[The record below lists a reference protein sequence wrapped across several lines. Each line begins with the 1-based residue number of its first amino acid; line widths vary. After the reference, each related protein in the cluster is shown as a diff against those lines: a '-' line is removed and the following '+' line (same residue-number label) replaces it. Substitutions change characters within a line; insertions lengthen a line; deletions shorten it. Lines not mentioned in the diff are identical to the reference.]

1 MASPNSQTAAAK
13 VMSCSHPPTATS
25 PCKYRLD
32 VIFIGLLICLLLASP
47 TQAHPPEVIHIPYS
61 GPKTPDAANYYF
73 EEVLQLALQKTEAHY
88 GKARLEYYPYAA
100 GRERQR
106 ALLSQGKD
114 LQVLWSSTS
123 SEREK
128 KLLAIKFNLLRGISD
143 YKILLIR
150 REDKNKFANLRDLT
164 DLRRLKAGTGTHW
177 RDTQVLIK
185 NDMPMMTSWDYE
197 PLFKMLAAK
206 RFDYIVRGAQEIW
219 SEVDKHKDL
228 PLMAEETL
236 LLHYPL
242 PVYFFVNPDN
252 KILAE
257 RLKTGLE
264 LAEKDGSLDK
274 LFFSVPGFQR
284 AYDEVQ
290 RKQRRLIEMESPN

>member
-1 MASPNSQTAAAK
+1 
-13 VMSCSHPPTATS
+13 MSRSFSLSALSSSSRCFDAILIS
-25 PCKYRLD
+25 L
-32 VIFIGLLICLLLASP
+32 FIYALLASP
-47 TQAHPPEVIHIPYS
+47 AHAQDPDIIRIPNS
-61 GPKTPDAANYYF
+61 GPKNPDTANYYY
-73 EEVLQLALQKTEAHY
+73 EEVLQLALQKTEASY
-88 GKARLEYYPYAA
+88 GKARLEYYPFVA

-106 ALLSQGKD
+106 ALLNQGKD
-114 LQVLWSSTS
+114 LQVLWSSTN

-150 REDKNKFANLRDLT
+150 REDKDKFANLHDLT
-164 DLRRLKAGTGTHW
+164 DLRRFKAGTGTHW
-177 RDTQVLIK
+177 QDTQILIK
-185 NDMPMMTSWDYE
+185 NDMPMVTSWDYE
-197 PLFKMLAAK
+197 PMFKMLAAK